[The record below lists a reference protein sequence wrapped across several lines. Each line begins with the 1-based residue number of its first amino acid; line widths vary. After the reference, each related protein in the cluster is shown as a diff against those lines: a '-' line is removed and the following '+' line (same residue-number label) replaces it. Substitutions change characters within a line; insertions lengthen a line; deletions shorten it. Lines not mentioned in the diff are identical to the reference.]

1 MAVQP
6 TIKKTKGKKKPQ
18 AGALKQTKT
27 GSMMKPKL
35 AVGKATGVAK
45 AKKGMAKKGK
55 PLMGAQRNLDANKN
69 NRIDA
74 ADFAMLRNQKKRTK
88 KRTGMAKPMKRMG

>member
-35 AVGKATGVAK
+35 AAGKS
-45 AKKGMAKKGK
+45 KKGMAKKGK

-74 ADFAMLRNQKKRTK
+74 QDFAMLRNQKKRTK

>member
-35 AVGKATGVAK
+35 AAGKATGVAK
-45 AKKGMAKKGK
+45 AKKAMTKKGK
-55 PLMGAQRNLDANKN
+55 PLMGGQRNLDANKN

-74 ADFAMLRNQKKRTK
+74 DFAMLRNTKKRTK
-88 KRTGMAKPMKRMG
+88 KRTGMAKPMRRMG

>member
-27 GSMMKPKL
+27 GSIGEL
-35 AVGKATGVAK
+35 F
-45 AKKGMAKKGK
+45 KKIHS
-55 PLMGAQRNLDANKN
+55 NLY
-69 NRIDA
+69 
-74 ADFAMLRNQKKRTK
+74 Q
-88 KRTGMAKPMKRMG
+88 

>member
-35 AVGKATGVAK
+35 AAGKATGVAK
-45 AKKGMAKKGK
+45 AKKAMTKKGK
-55 PLMGAQRNLDANKN
+55 PLMGGQRNLDANRN
-69 NRIDA
+69 NKLDA
-74 ADFAMLRNQKKRTK
+74 ADFAMLRNTKKRTK
-88 KRTGMAKPMKRMG
+88 KRTGMAKPKRRMG